1 MADILLVEDEEQLRS
16 MLREVLQSAGHQV
29 REAENGKIALNI
41 FAARAAELVITDL
54 IMPEKE
60 GLEIIRE
67 LKRGKTDVKIIAIS
81 GGGRNNAQDYLELA
95 RRFGADHILSKP
107 FSNREILEVIEK
119 VLEI

>member
-1 MADILLVEDEEQLRS
+1 MANILLVEDEEQLRS
-16 MLREVLQSAGHQV
+16 MLREVLQSAGHEV
-29 REAENGKIALNI
+29 REAENGKIALNA
-41 FAARAAELVITDL
+41 FAAQPAELVITDL

-95 RRFGADHILSKP
+95 KRFGADHILAKP

-119 VLEI
+119 VLGN

>member
-1 MADILLVEDEEQLRS
+1 MADILLVEDEDQLRS
-16 MLREVLQSAGHQV
+16 MLREVLQSAGHKV
-29 REAENGKIALNI
+29 REAENGKIAMNV
-41 FAARAAELVITDL
+41 FAARPSELVITDL

-119 VLEI
+119 VMDN